1 MVIKWLIEG
10 LNTLDGEILKVAS
23 KNWCTTMLE
32 REVLKLEVIDMMNSL
47 ARGDHWDTRVSK
59 SLTSK
64 KFMKERTNMHE
75 CA

>member
-32 REVLKLEVIDMMNSL
+32 REVLKLEVIDMMNSV
-47 ARGDHWDTRVSK
+47 ARGRSLGYPSK